1 MPVVKSYTCQ
11 SCGASIDNLNKPTG
25 KCEYCG
31 TSYVIESLK
40 ECQELAKTENV
51 ISGVPFK
58 ASSKRLHEV
67 VVKYLTSNEAAP
79 LDVLSASEITSAE
92 YLFVLAYY
100 HHANGTSDYLCDIGN
115 DNTRTYIDSN
125 GDKSQVVETNW
136 STVSVSV
143 RTESERIV
151 SGYRDY
157 DFVIDKMYS
166 PYKNG
171 VLVDVESLEI
181 PLSATTLK
189 FTRPASELMNKYVR
203 PDMEG
208 ALKDSAIKQIGNRKY
223 RNLNNSGSCNMEV
236 DKSTK
241 VLAEMHKIKVT
252 YGSVVHTLY
261 ISGDGEM
268 VFKDKDS
275 PVDPQRAQ
283 EYKDWANKDLD
294 AEKKSVQEEMSFY
307 KALMIICIIL
317 ALGLF
322 IFGDGDSS
330 NGWGIIATIM
340 AALGFMQ
347 NRALRVKSDEL
358 QQQIEF
364 FTQQIKNIRT
374 AFLNENQKLR
384 GAEHLG
390 TDD

>member
-92 YLFVLAYY
+92 YLFVPAYY
-100 HHANGTSDYLCDIGN
+100 YHANGTSDYLCDIGN
-115 DNTRTYIDSN
+115 DNTRTYKDSN
-125 GDKSQVVETNW
+125 GSKNQVVETNW
-136 STVSVSV
+136 STVSGNV
-143 RTESERIV
+143 RGEFERIV

-189 FTRPASELMNKYVR
+189 FTRPDSELMDKYVR
-203 PDMEG
+203 PDMEE
-208 ALKDSAIKQIGNRKY
+208 ALKNSAIKQIGNRKY
-223 RNLNNSGSCNMEV
+223 RNLNISGNCNMEV

-241 VLAEMHKIKVT
+241 VLAAMHKIKVT
-252 YGSVVHTLY
+252 YGSGVNTLY
-261 ISGDGEM
+261 ISGDGEKL
-268 VFKDKDS
+268 FYDKDS

-283 EYKDWANKDLD
+283 VYKDLV
-294 AEKKSVQEEMSFY
+294 AEKKSVQGKMSFF
-307 KALMIICIIL
+307 KALMVIGIIL
-317 ALGLF
+317 ALGFFL
-322 IFGDGDSS
+322 FGDGGSS
-330 NGWGIIATIM
+330 IVWGIIF
-340 AALGFMQ
+340 AAAAVLGFVQ
-347 NRALRVKSDEL
+347 NRALRVKRDEL
-358 QQQIEF
+358 QQQIDF